1 MSLPPAADGTAPS
14 SPAGAPS
21 AGGGSGSAAAASSGP
36 RATAAPRPLDLRR
49 LKTRNRVSVRFDFT
63 LPKADHIFVIVR
75 GPAPSC
81 RIAGYIPVRGHKGRN
96 TVAFAG
102 RVHGRRLDPG
112 VYSISLSPSRR
123 LVPGAPTAYVRVVSP
138 RRSLPLPDS
147 ARKPSCN
154 DAASPA
160 TDSTGRILIAGATPA
175 VSTPTVRPA
184 PAPTRPRVARTV
196 PAEDSAGD
204 DDDEEEAGIFLPDAG
219 VLGVA
224 TGEGVV
230 EPYVTFALLSLVA
243 ALLVAFAA
251 LANRLRH
258 RSGNH

>member
-1 MSLPPAADGTAPS
+1 M
-14 SPAGAPS
+14 
-21 AGGGSGSAAAASSGP
+21 
-36 RATAAPRPLDLRR
+36 RR
-49 LKTRNRVSVRFDFT
+49 LKTRNRVSVRLDFT
-63 LPKADHIFVIVR
+63 LPKADRIFVIVR
-75 GPAPSC
+75 GPTPSC
-81 RIAGYIPVRGHKGRN
+81 RIAGYIPVRGRKGQN

-112 VYSISLSPSRR
+112 VYLISLSPNRR
-123 LVPGAPTAYVRVVSP
+123 LVPGAATAYVRVVSP
-138 RRSLPLPDS
+138 RRAIPLPDS

-154 DAASPA
+154 DAVALT
-160 TDSTGRILIAGATPA
+160 TDSTARILIAETAPA

-196 PAEDSAGD
+196 PAD
-204 DDDEEEAGIFLPDAG
+204 DGGEQDEDDEEAAGFLPDAG

-230 EPYVTFALLSLVA
+230 EPFVTFALLSLVA

-251 LANRLRH
+251 LANRLR
-258 RSGNH
+258 RGSWNR